1 MFCLLFCATLFLSA
15 QAVEL
20 EAASFLL
27 VVNSE
32 NPVDGLPREEVRQ
45 MYRKLETKWED
56 WPKGP
61 RVEVVGQKIEAEVRA
76 AFHARIH
83 GEKISLSHLRSF
95 WERERYSGRAVKPK
109 EYGSDEEVM
118 KFVART
124 PGGIGYV
131 TVGAKLR
138 KGVKALKPVD

>member
-1 MFCLLFCATLFLSA
+1 MFCLLFCTTLFLSA

-27 VVNSE
+27 VVNAE
-32 NPVDGLPREEVRQ
+32 NPVEGLPREEVRQ
-45 MYRKLETKWED
+45 MFRKLETKWED

-61 RVEVVGQKIEAEVRA
+61 RVEPAGQKPETKVRA
-76 AFHARIH
+76 AFHVRIH
-83 GEKISLSHLRSF
+83 GTKISLSNLKSF
-95 WERERYSGRAVKPK
+95 WQRERYSGRGVGPK
-109 EYGSDEEVM
+109 EYPSDEEVM
-118 KFVART
+118 RFVART

-138 KGVKALKPVD
+138 QGVKVLRPVD